1 MKAQTVWLLFT
12 MRQSKKT
19 LHNVYATKA
28 LAEAVKKDIEK
39 HLYDYTIS
47 IEQAVIIQGIE

>member
-1 MKAQTVWLLFT
+1 MKPQTVWLLFT

-39 HLYDYTIS
+39 HLYDYAIS
-47 IEQAVIIQGIE
+47 VEQAVVIQGIE

>member
-1 MKAQTVWLLFT
+1 MKGQIVWLLFT

-39 HLYDYTIS
+39 HLYDYAIS
-47 IEQAVIIQGIE
+47 IEQAVIIKSVQ